1 MIEGSNA
8 AMTDLA
14 ALEQT
19 AREMVA
25 EGKGVLAADESKGT
39 MSKRLESVGVE
50 PTAENRRRWREL
62 LFTAEG
68 IEEQISGVILFDET
82 MRQTSSDGVPLPEL
96 LAQRGIIPGIKV
108 DTGAHPL
115 AGSDKEKVTEGL
127 DGLRDRLTEY
137 RGMGARFC
145 KWRAVITIGD
155 HIPTDYCIGVNAHA
169 LARYAALCQEAG
181 LVPIVEPECLMDG
194 DHSIE
199 RSYWVTT
206 RTLHQVF
213 HELWLQRVAFEGM
226 VLKPNMVMSGYDAA
240 VQAGVE
246 EVAEQTLK
254 ALKETVPA
262 AVPGIAF
269 LSGGQSDQLAS
280 AHLNAMNRSGDL
292 PWQLTY
298 SYGRALLGLS
308 LETWRGEDANVPA
321 AQAALQHRARLTAAA
336 RRGEYSEDME
346 QEREEVTAAS

>member
-1 MIEGSNA
+1 VS
-8 AMTDLA
+8 TDIA

-25 EGKGVLAADESKGT
+25 EGKGVLAADESAGT

-50 PTAENRRRWREL
+50 PNAENRRRWREL
-62 LFTAEG
+62 LFTTEG

-82 MRQTSSDGVPLPEL
+82 MRQTTADGTPLPEL
-96 LAQRGIIPGIKV
+96 LTQRGIMPGIKV

-115 AGSDKEKVTEGL
+115 AGSPNEKITEGL
-127 DGLRDRLTEY
+127 DGLRERLAEY
-137 RGMGARFC
+137 SEMGARFC

-155 HIPTDYCIGVNAHA
+155 GIPTDYCINANAHA

-194 DHSIE
+194 DHTIE
-199 RSYWVTT
+199 RSFEVTT
-206 RTLHQVF
+206 AALHQVF
-213 HELWLQRVAFEGM
+213 HELWQQHVAYEGM
-226 VLKPNMVMSGYDAA
+226 VLKPNMTMSGYDCP
-240 VQAGVE
+240 VQAGVQ
-246 EVAEQTLK
+246 EVAAETLR
-254 ALKETVPA
+254 ALRETVPA

-269 LSGGQSDQLAS
+269 LSGGQSDELAS
-280 AHLNAMNRSGDL
+280 AHLNAMNQAGNL
-292 PWQLTY
+292 PWQVSF

-321 AQAALQHRARLTAAA
+321 AQAALRHRSSLTAAA
-336 RRGEYSEDME
+336 RRGEYSEEME
-346 QEREEVTAAS
+346 QEREAVSAAS